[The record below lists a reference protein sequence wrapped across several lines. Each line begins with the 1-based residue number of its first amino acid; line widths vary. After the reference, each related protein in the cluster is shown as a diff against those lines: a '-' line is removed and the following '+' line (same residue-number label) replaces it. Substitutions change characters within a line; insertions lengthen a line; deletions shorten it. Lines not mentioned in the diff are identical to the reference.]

1 MNKRLEEALHKR
13 VYPNDQSIY
22 EESLSLQGHE
32 GNVSL
37 KLLWDSN
44 TLPLEWV
51 KLKTKNTD
59 NPELWLRTPQQFT
72 FQYCWSRWKLV

>member
-37 KLLWDSN
+37 KLL
-44 TLPLEWV
+44 
-51 KLKTKNTD
+51 
-59 NPELWLRTPQQFT
+59 
-72 FQYCWSRWKLV
+72 